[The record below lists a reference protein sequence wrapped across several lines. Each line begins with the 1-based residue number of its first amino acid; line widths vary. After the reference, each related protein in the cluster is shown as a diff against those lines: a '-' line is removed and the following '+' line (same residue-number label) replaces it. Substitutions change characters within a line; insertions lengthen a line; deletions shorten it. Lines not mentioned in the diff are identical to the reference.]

1 MRHKTLK
8 GYLKPYWL
16 FSIISPLF
24 MFGEVV
30 CDLQLVKLMGTI
42 VNDGVLAGDQSVILN
57 NGLLMLLVAACG
69 GFMGISCAWTASV
82 AAQGFG
88 NDLRV
93 DIFKRIMYLSEQQ
106 TDKFTTGSLVTRLTN
121 DVTVLQDMV
130 NMILRM
136 FVRAPIF
143 FIGGIIYT
151 LQLNVRFGYVVLAA
165 LPVLAV
171 AVIVMLR
178 IVNPMFS
185 KVQTK
190 LDRVNAIVQENVS
203 GARVVKAYTREE
215 YEIGRFE
222 KANRE
227 FRDTSF
233 GVFKVMA
240 YLMPMMSIVMYAA
253 TIAIYYI
260 GAHLVNDAAIVAAN
274 VTLASFK
281 AGDVMMAASYITR
294 ILSSIMMVSMMFQQ
308 IARGKASADRVREVL
323 LSAPVIK
330 GGSYTGEADETEKR
344 SGGTVELRGVSF
356 RYPGAS
362 GNHVLHDINLKVNPG
377 EIVAIIGATGSGKST
392 LVSLLPRYYDVDEG
406 EVLIDGVNVRDY
418 DLDVLRHK
426 FGFVLQKAELFSGSV
441 ADNIRWG
448 NDKATD
454 EEVVAAARIAQADDF
469 ITGFGEGYNTYV
481 TEKGTSLSGG
491 QKQRVSIARA
501 IVRHPEILIFDD
513 STSALDLATEAKL
526 QRALREELHGSTIIM
541 IAQRIASVKNAD
553 RIAVIEHG
561 EITAFAPHDELMK
574 TSATY
579 REIYSSQMKNS
590 DGGEA

>member
-1 MRHKTLK
+1 MRHKTIK
-8 GYLKPYWL
+8 GYLAPYWL
-16 FSIISPLF
+16 TAIISPLF
-24 MFGEVV
+24 MFGEVI
-30 CDLQLVKLMGTI
+30 CDLVLVRLMGTI
-42 VNDGVLAGDQSVILN
+42 VNDGVLAGNQDIIIQK
-57 NGLLMLLVAACG
+57 GLTMLLVAALG

-93 DIFKRIMYLSEQQ
+93 DIFKRVMYLSEQQ

-143 FIGGIIYT
+143 FIGGIVFT

-171 AVIVMLR
+171 SVIVMLKL
-178 IVNPMFS
+178 VNPMFS

-203 GARVVKAYTREE
+203 GARVVKAYTREDH
-215 YEIGRFE
+215 EIERFDT
-222 KANRE
+222 ANRD

-233 GVFKVMA
+233 RVFKVMA
-240 YLMPMMSIVMYAA
+240 SLMPLMSLVMYAA

-260 GAHLVNDAAIVAAN
+260 GAHLIDEAAMVAAD

-281 AGDVMMAASYITR
+281 AGDVMVAASYITR

-323 LSAPVIK
+323 SSAPVIA
-330 GGSYTGEADETEKR
+330 GGKYTGEDEAGAG
-344 SGGTVELRGVSF
+344 SVELRGVSF

-362 GNHVLHDINLKVNPG
+362 GEYVLKNIDLKVNPG

-392 LVSLLPRYYDVDEG
+392 LVSLLPRFYDADEG

-418 DLDVLRHK
+418 DLEALRKK
-426 FGFVLQKAELFSGSV
+426 FGFVLQKAELFSGSI

-448 NDKATD
+448 NDDATD
-454 EEVVAAARIAQADDF
+454 EEVAAAAETAQAAEF
-469 ITGFGEGYNTYV
+469 INSFGEGYNTYV

-501 IVRHPEILIFDD
+501 IVRRPEILIFDD
-513 STSALDLATEAKL
+513 STSALDLTTEAKL
-526 QRALREELHGSTIIM
+526 QRALRENLRGSTIIM

-561 EITAFAPHDELMK
+561 EVTAFAPHDELMK
-574 TSATY
+574 TSETY
-579 REIYSSQMKNS
+579 RDIYNSQIKS
-590 DGGEA
+590 TDGGMAS

>member
-16 FSIISPLF
+16 TAIISPLF
-24 MFGEVV
+24 MFGEVI
-30 CDLQLVKLMGTI
+30 CDLQLVNLMGTI
-42 VNDGVLAGDQSVILN
+42 VDDGVLARNQDVIIN
-57 NGLLMLLVAACG
+57 NGLLMLLVAALG

-93 DIFKRIMYLSEQQ
+93 DIFKRVMYLSEQQ

-143 FIGGIIYT
+143 FIGGIIFT
-151 LQLNVRFGYVVLAA
+151 LQINVRFGYVVFAA
-165 LPVLAV
+165 LPVLAISV
-171 AVIVMLR
+171 VVMLKL
-178 IVNPMFS
+178 VNPMFS

-215 YEIGRFE
+215 HEIGRFDT
-222 KANRE
+222 ANRD

-233 GVFKVMA
+233 RVFKVMA
-240 YLMPMMSIVMYAA
+240 SLMPLMSLVMYAA

-260 GAHLVNDAAIVAAN
+260 GSNLVNEAAMVAADL
-274 VTLASFK
+274 TLASFK
-281 AGDVMMAASYITR
+281 AGNVMKAASYITR

-323 LSAPVIK
+323 LSAPVIEGGDQK
-330 GGSYTGEADETEKR
+330 GEEEA
-344 SGGTVELRGVSF
+344 SLGGTVELRGVSF

-362 GNHVLHDINLKVNPG
+362 GDYVLHDINLKVNPG

-392 LVSLLPRYYDVDEG
+392 LVSLLPRFYDADEG
-406 EVLIDGVNVRDY
+406 EVLIDGVNVRNY
-418 DLDVLRHK
+418 DLDALRKK
-426 FGFVLQKAELFSGSV
+426 FGFVLQKAELFSGSI

-448 NDKATD
+448 NDDATD
-454 EEVVAAARIAQADDF
+454 EEVTAAAKIAQADDF

-501 IVRHPEILIFDD
+501 IVRHPEILVFDD

-574 TSATY
+574 TSETY
-579 REIYSSQMKNS
+579 RDIYSSQIKNS

>member
-1 MRHKTLK
+1 
-8 GYLKPYWL
+8 
-16 FSIISPLF
+16 
-24 MFGEVV
+24 MFGEVI
-30 CDLQLVKLMGTI
+30 CDLILVRLMGMI
-42 VNDGVLAGDQSVILN
+42 VNDGVLAGNQEVIIQR
-57 NGLLMLLVAACG
+57 GLLMLLVAALG

-93 DIFKRIMYLSEQQ
+93 DIFKRVMYLSEQQ

-143 FIGGIIYT
+143 FIGGIVFT

-165 LPVLAV
+165 LPVLAISV
-171 AVIVMLR
+171 LVMLKL
-178 IVNPMFS
+178 VNPMFS

-203 GARVVKAYTREE
+203 GARVVKAYTREDH
-215 YEIGRFE
+215 EIGRFDT
-222 KANRE
+222 ANRD

-233 GVFKVMA
+233 RVLKVMA
-240 YLMPMMSIVMYAA
+240 SLMPLMSLVMYAA

-260 GAHLVNDAAIVAAN
+260 GANLIDEAALVAAN

-281 AGDVMMAASYITR
+281 AGDVMVAASYITR

-308 IARGKASADRVREVL
+308 IARGKASADRVRAVL
-323 LSAPVIK
+323 VSAPVIA
-330 GGSYTGEADETEKR
+330 GGKYTGEDEAGAG
-344 SGGTVELRGVSF
+344 SVELRGVSF

-362 GNHVLHDINLKVNPG
+362 GEYVLKNISLKVNPG
-377 EIVAIIGATGSGKST
+377 EIVAVIGATGSGKST
-392 LVSLLPRYYDVDEG
+392 LVSLLPRFYDADEG
-406 EVLIDGVNVRDY
+406 EVLIDGVNVREY
-418 DLDVLRHK
+418 DLEALREK
-426 FGFVLQKAELFSGSV
+426 IGFVLQKAELFSGSI

-448 NDKATD
+448 NDDATD
-454 EEVVAAARIAQADDF
+454 EEVAAAAETAQAAEF
-469 ITGFGEGYNTYV
+469 INSFSEGYNTYV

-501 IVRHPEILIFDD
+501 IVRRPEILIFDD
-513 STSALDLATEAKL
+513 STSALDLTTEAKL
-526 QRALREELHGSTIIM
+526 QRALRENLRGSTIIM

-561 EITAFAPHDELMK
+561 EITAFAPHDELMR
-574 TSATY
+574 TSETY
-579 REIYSSQMKNS
+579 RDIYNSQIKS
-590 DGGEA
+590 TDGGMAS

>member
-1 MRHKTLK
+1 M
-8 GYLKPYWL
+8 
-16 FSIISPLF
+16 SIISPLF

-30 CDLQLVKLMGTI
+30 CDLQLVSLMGTI
-42 VNDGVLAGDQSVILN
+42 VNDGVLAGNQSVIIR
-57 NGLLMLLVAACG
+57 NGLLMLLVAALG

-93 DIFKRIMYLSEQQ
+93 DIFKRVMYLSEQQ

-143 FIGGIIYT
+143 FLGGIFYT
-151 LQLNVRFGYVVLAA
+151 LRLNVQFGYVVLAA
-165 LPVLAV
+165 LPVLAI
-171 AVIVMLR
+171 AVIVMLKL
-178 IVNPMFS
+178 VNPMFS

-215 YEIGRFE
+215 HEIGRFDD
-222 KANRE
+222 ANRD

-233 GVFKVMA
+233 RVFKIMA
-240 YLMPMMSIVMYAA
+240 YLMPLMSVVMYSA

-260 GAHLVNDAAIVAAN
+260 GAHLVDSAAAEAAN

-281 AGDVMMAASYITR
+281 AGDVMVAASYITR
-294 ILSSIMMVSMMFQQ
+294 ILSSIMMVSIMFQQ
-308 IARGKASADRVREVL
+308 IARGKASADRVRAVL
-323 LSAPVIK
+323 VAAPVIAGGTYKGEENSENGDKDTRK
-330 GGSYTGEADETEKR
+330 GGM
-344 SGGTVELRGVSF
+344 VELRGVSF

-362 GNHVLHDINLKVNPG
+362 GDYVLHDINLKVNPG
-377 EIVAIIGATGSGKST
+377 EIVAVIGATGSGKST
-392 LVSLLPRYYDVDEG
+392 LVSLMPRFYDPDEG
-406 EVLIDGVNVRDY
+406 EVLIDGVNVREY
-418 DLDVLRHK
+418 DLDALRRK
-426 FGFVLQKAELFSGSV
+426 FGFVLQKAELFSGSI

-448 NDKATD
+448 NDEATD
-454 EEVVAAARIAQADDF
+454 EEVEAAAETAQAAEF
-469 ITGFGEGYNTYV
+469 INGFNEKYDTYV

-513 STSALDLATEAKL
+513 STSALDLTTEAKL
-526 QRALREELHGSTIIM
+526 QRALRENLRGSTIIM

-561 EITAFAPHDELMK
+561 EITAFAPHDELIK
-574 TSATY
+574 TSAAY
-579 REIYSSQMKNS
+579 RDIYNSQIKS
-590 DGGEA
+590 TDGGMAS

>member
-1 MRHKTLK
+1 ML
-8 GYLKPYWL
+8 
-16 FSIISPLF
+16 
-24 MFGEVV
+24 GEVSA
-30 CDLQLVKLMGTI
+30 DLVLARLMGLI
-42 VNDGVLAGDQSVILN
+42 VNEGVLAGNQDAIIHY
-57 NGLLMLLVAACG
+57 GLLMLIVAAAG

-93 DIFKRIMYLSEQQ
+93 DIFKRVMYLSEQQ

-136 FVRAPIF
+136 FVRAPMF
-143 FIGGIIYT
+143 FIGGIFMT
-151 LQLNVRFGYVVLAA
+151 LMLNVNFGYVVIAA

-171 AVIVMLR
+171 SVVVMLKV
-178 IVNPMFS
+178 VNPMFS
-185 KVQTK
+185 KIQTK
-190 LDRVNAIVQENVS
+190 LDRVNAVVQENVS

-215 YEIGRFE
+215 HEIERFDS
-222 KANRE
+222 ANTD
-227 FRDTSF
+227 FRDTSYR
-233 GVFKVMA
+233 VFKIMA
-240 YLMPMMSIVMYAA
+240 YLMPLMSLVMYAA

-260 GAHLVNDAAIVAAN
+260 GAHLVDEAAVNAAN
-274 VTLASFK
+274 VALASFQ
-281 AGDVMMAASYITR
+281 AGDVMVAASYITR

-323 LSAPVIK
+323 VSAPVI
-330 GGSYTGEADETEKR
+330 
-344 SGGTVELRGVSF
+344 SGGEYKGESGERAGSVELRGVSF

-362 GNHVLHDINLKVNPG
+362 GDYVLKNINMEVKPG

-392 LVSLLPRYYDVDEG
+392 LVSLLPRFYDADEG
-406 EVLIDGVNVRDY
+406 EVLIDGVNVRSY
-418 DLDVLRHK
+418 DLDALRHK
-426 FGFVLQKAELFSGSV
+426 LGFVLQKAELFSGSV

-448 NDKATD
+448 NEDATD
-454 EEVVAAARIAQADDF
+454 EEVIEAAKTAQADDF
-469 ITGFGEGYNTYV
+469 IMGFNNGYDTYV
-481 TEKGTSLSGG
+481 AEKGTSLSGG

-501 IVRHPEILIFDD
+501 IVRKPEILIFDD
-513 STSALDLATEAKL
+513 STSALDLTTEAKL
-526 QRALREELHGSTIIM
+526 QKALRENLRGITIIM

-561 EITAFAPHDELMK
+561 EITAFAPHEELLK

-590 DGGEA
+590 EGGGAL

>member
-1 MRHKTLK
+1 
-8 GYLKPYWL
+8 
-16 FSIISPLF
+16 
-24 MFGEVV
+24 MFGEVI
-30 CDLQLVKLMGTI
+30 CDLILVSLMGKI
-42 VNDGVLAGDQSVILN
+42 VNDGVLAGNQDVIIQ
-57 NGLLMLLVAACG
+57 NGILMLLVAALG

-143 FIGGIIYT
+143 FLGGIIFT
-151 LQLNVRFGYVVLAA
+151 LRLNVRFGYVVLAA

-171 AVIVMLR
+171 SVVVMLKL
-178 IVNPMFS
+178 VNPMFS

-215 YEIGRFE
+215 HEIGRFDT
-222 KANRE
+222 ANCDY
-227 FRDTSF
+227 RDTSF
-233 GVFKVMA
+233 RVLKIMA
-240 YLMPMMSIVMYAA
+240 YLMPLMSLVMYAA

-260 GAHLVNDAAIVAAN
+260 GANLVNEAAMVAAD

-281 AGDVMMAASYITR
+281 AGDVMVAASYITR

-308 IARGKASADRVREVL
+308 IARGKASADRVRAVL
-323 LSAPVIK
+323 VAAPVIA
-330 GGSYTGEADETEKR
+330 GGTYTGESGDESSDANAQTGAV
-344 SGGTVELRGVSF
+344 GGTVELRGVSF

-362 GNHVLHDINLKVNPG
+362 GDYVLHDINLKVNPG

-392 LVSLLPRYYDVDEG
+392 LVSLLPRFYDPDEG
-406 EVLIDGVNVRDY
+406 EVLIDGVNVREY
-418 DLDVLRHK
+418 DLDALRHK
-426 FGFVLQKAELFSGSV
+426 FGFVLQKAELFSGSI

-448 NDKATD
+448 NDDATD
-454 EEVVAAARIAQADDF
+454 EEVAAAAETAQAAEF
-469 ITGFGEGYNTYV
+469 ITGFSEGYNTYV

-501 IVRHPEILIFDD
+501 IVRRPEILIFDD
-513 STSALDLATEAKL
+513 STSALDLTTEAKL
-526 QRALREELHGSTIIM
+526 QRALRENLRGSTIIM

-553 RIAVIEHG
+553 KIAVIEHG
-561 EITAFAPHDELMK
+561 QITAFAPHDELMK
-574 TSATY
+574 TSAAY
-579 REIYSSQMKNS
+579 RDIYNSQIKNT
-590 DGGEA
+590 DGGMAS